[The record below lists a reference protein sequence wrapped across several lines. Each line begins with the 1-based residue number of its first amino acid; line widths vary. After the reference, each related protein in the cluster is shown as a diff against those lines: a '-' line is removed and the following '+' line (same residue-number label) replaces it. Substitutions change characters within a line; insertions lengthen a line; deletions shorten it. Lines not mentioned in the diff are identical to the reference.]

1 MREDK
6 PNWFLIMM
14 LIAMGIVGWIV
25 GIVGWIVY
33 FKMF

>member
-25 GIVGWIVY
+25 Y